1 MDFDAL
7 CRPVTRIA
15 PNGDTCVVAE
25 LTLAVSRAAG
35 SAVIVVAK
43 HGLKVRAVGGVGHDD
58 TGDWVLMK
66 LATFGIYSSLMVRC
80 NGFTTSS
87 SLVTTR
93 PDGQRPALH

>member
-1 MDFDAL
+1 MGFITIDAL
-7 CRPVTRIA
+7 CRPETQIP
-15 PNGDTCVVAE
+15 PNGDTCFVE
-25 LTLAVSRAAG
+25 DLTLAVSPAAG
-35 SAVIVVAK
+35 SAVIVAAK
-43 HGLKVRAVGGVGHDD
+43 HGLKVRAVGYDD

-66 LATFGIYSSLMVRC
+66 LAKFGIDTSLMVRC